1 MQTTQPNHII
11 NVSDI
16 PPADLGMYLQAHLSL
31 CPTHRLQACSELPSL
46 ISQAYTVDKLC
57 ADKHI
62 DLVTG
67 VILFPE
73 RIQ

>member
-11 NVSDI
+11 NASDV

-31 CPTHRLQACSELPSL
+31 CPTHRLKASSGLPSL
-46 ISQAYTVDKLC
+46 ISQAYTVDKIC

-67 VILFPE
+67 VILFSE
-73 RIQ
+73 CIQ